1 MGACGGSAA
10 ERDCRAGLS
19 VWSALAWD
27 ALLAGAAVQTLKQFD
42 RLRLRGWYYL
52 PMVRGSGEAC
62 SAAAA
67 VGASAALVSDFVWWA
82 RWHDLMSSQ
91 GLGELLASV
100 VLVLVAAGDLT
111 ALLRGRR
118 WFGKARK
125 LWALLAALTLNS
137 AVLASPV
144 APLAAAVFTA
154 VLVHALAFG
163 EGDASGMFEHVPH
176 RHLDFMGLSGIA
188 PPGESAAAV
197 AASLTATAACSV
209 PAASLLGDGLG
220 SPKRAAGGAK
230 SPPPPLPAAARH
242 HAQQLKQSSDGKV
255 RVVVLTM
262 GSRGDVQPFVA
273 LGQALKRSGRATTTI
288 VTMAR
293 YQPLVEQYGIEFRSC
308 GLVDLDLNS
317 RIWRDATHVSEVIS
331 EARQQVSR
339 QFRAV
344 AERFWAACQGCDVII
359 STSVTGGFGLS
370 IGEALGVP
378 CWVVKLSPDS
388 PTREFSPPSHRSSRI
403 GVVNLWRWYHYWVK
417 VGLAARRGSGLSG
430 GGGGG
435 GGTIDGGSEEGEGGG
450 ASMSTSARSSSSS
463 GVGGG
468 VTTASSSTVGGACS
482 ADDAIAAR
490 GTAGPPSSDPE
501 TAFRTEVLGLTALAG
516 GKRLAQLKYGPQLC
530 AFSQALVAKPRDWP
544 VNVAVT
550 GFWLVQESERPLLT
564 RDRTFDDLLPF
575 LAARDSEPRPVVVT
589 FGSMSEVA
597 KGFGVLAKVLMGI
610 AAVTEPGLAGRR
622 TKVVLV
628 DPDLVE
634 GELEGYARDQRT
646 AFGREVLDIR
656 TVKEV
661 PHRLLLPRC
670 SLLVHHG
677 GAGTTAAA
685 LQFGLPAIIVPIMLW
700 TDQPLWADRVEALG
714 AGLHVERKSPTLQQD
729 ISKAYLQITSDGGRI
744 VAAAKALGDKM
755 MAQEG
760 EDCAAK
766 AASMILA
773 PFFC

>member
-1 MGACGGSAA
+1 MAAGGAGG
-10 ERDCRAGLS
+10 AGAWA
-19 VWSALAWD
+19 WSALAWD

-42 RLRLRGWYYL
+42 RLRLRGWFYL
-52 PMVRGSGEAC
+52 PMVRGSGESC
-62 SAAAA
+62 SAFAA
-67 VGASAALVSDFVWWA
+67 VTASAALVSDFVWWA
-82 RWHDLMSSQ
+82 RWHDLLSPQ

-100 VLVLVAAGDLT
+100 VLVLVAAGDLN

-125 LWALLAALTLNS
+125 LWALLSALTLNS

-144 APLAAAVFTA
+144 APLAAAVFGA
-154 VLVHALAFG
+154 VLVHALACG

-209 PAASLLGDGLG
+209 PAASLLGDGPG

-230 SPPPPLPAAARH
+230 SPPPSPAAARH

-273 LGQALKRSGRATTTI
+273 LGQALKRSGRATITI

-308 GLVDLDLNS
+308 GLVDLVLNS

-339 QFRAV
+339 QFRSV

-359 STSVTGGFGLS
+359 ATSVTGGFGLS

-378 CWVVKLSPDS
+378 CWIVKLSPDS

-435 GGTIDGGSEEGEGGG
+435 GGGANSGGRGGGDGDGGGGG
-450 ASMSTSARSSSSS
+450 GNSTNPSTSSSSS
-463 GVGGG
+463 TSLVS
-468 VTTASSSTVGGACS
+468 TAEGATI
-482 ADDAIAAR
+482 ADDAAAASVAAAAS
-490 GTAGPPSSDPE
+490 GAPAGPPSSDPE

-530 AFSQALVAKPRDWP
+530 AFSQALVVKPRDWP

-564 RDRTFDDLLPF
+564 RDRTFDNLLPF
-575 LAARDSEPRPVVVT
+575 LVARDSEPRPVVVT

-597 KGFGVLAKVLMGI
+597 KGFGVLAKVLLGI

-628 DPDLVE
+628 DPDLVD
-634 GELEGYARDQRT
+634 GELEGYARDQRA
-646 AFGREVLDIR
+646 AFGREVLDVRII
-656 TVKEV
+656 KEV

-685 LQFGLPAIIVPIMLW
+685 LQFGLPAIVVPIMLW

-729 ISKAYLQITSDGGRI
+729 ISKAYLQVTSDGGRI
-744 VAAAKALGDKM
+744 AAAAKALGDKM
-755 MAQEG
+755 MSEEG

-766 AASMILA
+766 AASLILA
-773 PFFC
+773 PFF